1 MEQAPRCYRAPQCL
15 FWWLL
20 GVLTLLRLVYAFWL
34 PLDLSGDETYYWDWG
49 RQPDWGYFSKPP
61 LIGWIMAT
69 LGLAGFDS
77 TFGIR
82 ASATLLVAL
91 GLALYFRLGRELADT
106 QAAMWAT
113 LLLAFAPAVS
123 VLSLVLTID
132 VPLLLCWTGALFAFH
147 RWLQGDGSSRAGGLI
162 VLCVGMGSLSKQ
174 TMLVF
179 LPLALIHLALDPE
192 SRHRLARPTLWIGAV
207 AAFGFLVPTL
217 WWNWDHGWVTLAHT
231 GHHFAPSL
239 ASPLKALTHLGE
251 LLGSHAAILGVVT
264 WGLVVVVI
272 LRSVVTFRLL
282 DQTQRLLFIFGGL
295 PLLGTVTLALFQRVE
310 PNWPAPFF
318 IAALL
323 QAVIWLRGRSRNSHR
338 WLWAALIIALLGSA
352 LTYASPLL
360 PLQQRLDGLDVDFLR
375 RLRGWE
381 EAASGI
387 QELRE
392 RQLAGRKHWLLVC
405 GHRYHASEL
414 AFYLPDRPRVH
425 RWPSEQG
432 IIESQYELWG
442 LPPPDAAG
450 EVLIIGA
457 DCGRTAALPDKLL
470 EAFDR
475 VMPLGD
481 LDQDLGSGRIR
492 RYRLFLGLGWRGI
505 RPVTLGPDAER

>member
-1 MEQAPRCYRAPQCL
+1 VLPPCYPEPLRL

-20 GVLTLLRLVYAFWL
+20 GALTLLRLIYAFWL

-61 LIGWIMAT
+61 LIGWLMAL

-82 ASATLLVAL
+82 ACATLLVAL
-91 GLALYFRLGRELADT
+91 GLGLFFWLGRDLADT
-106 QAAMWAT
+106 QTAIWAT
-113 LLLAFAPAVS
+113 LLFALSPAVS
-123 VLSLVLTID
+123 VLGLVLTID
-132 VPLLLCWTGALFAFH
+132 VPLLLCWTGALLAFH
-147 RWLQGDGSSRAGGLI
+147 RWIKGEGRSRAWGFAV
-162 VLCVGMGSLSKQ
+162 VLFVGMGSLAKQ

-179 LPLALIHLALDPE
+179 LPLALIHLVLDRE
-192 SRHRLARPTLWIGAV
+192 SRHRLTRPSLWMGGL
-207 AAFGFLVPTL
+207 AALGFLVPTL
-217 WWNWDHGWVTLAHT
+217 WWNWDHGWVTLVHT
-231 GHHFAPSL
+231 GHHFTPSL
-239 ASPLKALTHLGE
+239 ASPLRALSHLGE

-264 WGLVVVVI
+264 WGLVVAVV
-272 LRSVVTFRLL
+272 LRSVVGFPLL
-282 DQTQRLLFIFGGL
+282 DQTQRFLFIFGGL
-295 PLLGTVTLALFQRVE
+295 PLLMTLVLALFQRVE

-323 QAVIWLRGRSRNSHR
+323 QAVIWLRGYSLNPGR

-360 PLQQRLDGLDVDFLR
+360 PLQQRLNGLDVDFLR

-381 EAASGI
+381 EAATGI

-392 RQLAGRKHWLLVC
+392 SQMAGRKHWLLVC

-414 AFYLPDRPRVH
+414 AFYLPDRPRIH
-425 RWPSEQG
+425 RWPSELG
-432 IIESQYELWG
+432 AIESQYELWG
-442 LPPPDAAG
+442 LPSSDARGDA
-450 EVLIIGA
+450 LIIGA
-457 DCGRTAALPDKLL
+457 DCGRTEALPNMLL
-470 EAFDR
+470 EAFEG
-475 VMPLGD
+475 VEPLGN
-481 LDQDLGSGRIR
+481 LEQDLGSGRTR

-505 RPVTLGPDAER
+505 KPVISGQGE